1 MARGIACRPS
11 FLLVARVAWIERL
24 AKCFPEYL
32 LVQLVKVRPRLL
44 VHPVNAP
51 IEVLAL
57 VLAVLAELALE
68 VVHLLLGV
76 LHLFL
81 VAGLLALFPA
91 KLGIEVGAH

>member
-1 MARGIACRPS
+1 MARGITCRTS
-11 FLLVARVAWIERL
+11 SLLVARFAWIERL

-32 LVQLVKVRPRLL
+32 LVQLVKIRHRLL

-57 VLAVLAELALE
+57 VLAVLAELALK
-68 VVHLLLGV
+68 VIHLLLSIG
-76 LHLFL
+76 HLLL

-91 KLGIEVGAH
+91 KLGIQVGAH